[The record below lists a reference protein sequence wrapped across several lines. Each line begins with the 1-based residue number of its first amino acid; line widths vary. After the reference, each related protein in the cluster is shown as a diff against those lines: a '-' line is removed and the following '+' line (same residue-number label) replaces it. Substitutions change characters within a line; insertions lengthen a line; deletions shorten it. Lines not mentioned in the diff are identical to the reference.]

1 MNSSYGAIRYV
12 DADAIGTAL
21 VNKIGGTGYAP
32 TSWAENFDLL
42 IPTDLDVVPT
52 VLPDS
57 EGSMRERYGAIEL
70 SVCDS
75 AGAVL
80 ESKFGRKFS
89 VGEWA
94 SVVDSMVYGIE
105 TTVSGSVISVSD
117 AIKAPIVSWVVKV
130 G

>member
-1 MNSSYGAIRYV
+1 MNSEYGAIRYV
-12 DADAIGTAL
+12 DADAIGEAL
-21 VNKIGGTGYAP
+21 KRKFGVGYAP
-32 TSWAENFDLL
+32 VDWTDQIHLL
-42 IPTDLDVVPT
+42 TPIDLDIVPI

-94 SVVDSMVYGIE
+94 SVVDSMIYGIE

>member
-1 MNSSYGAIRYV
+1 MNSEYGAIRYV

-21 VNKIGGTGYAP
+21 INKMGGTGYAP
-32 TSWAENFDLL
+32 TDWAENFDLL
-42 IPTDLDVVPT
+42 IPTDLDIVPT
-52 VLPDS
+52 VLPDG

-70 SVCDS
+70 EVCDS
-75 AGAVL
+75 VGAVL
-80 ESKFGRKFS
+80 ESKFGRKFA

-94 SVVDSMVYGIE
+94 SVVDSMIYGIE